1 LACHLPQPQ
10 KNGSACAQQILRQ
23 ATINRSLEA
32 GQAADELI
40 LGAGSLA
47 DLVSRKFGRRRSDR
61 ERQLDQAFGGRHVS
75 ALIRCGK
82 SGRRPVA

>member
-32 GQAADELI
+32 GQAADELT
-40 LGAGSLA
+40 LRPRSLA
-47 DLVSRKFGRRRSDR
+47 DLVSGKLDRRRSDQDR
-61 ERQLDQAFGGRHVS
+61 RLDQAFGVRRVS